1 LGGKVLWRENFPIIR
16 GNYAFFPRITGKFP
30 LQGNS
35 SPILSEI
42 CLDFGT
48 VYIKQLMENTS
59 IHVPLCPPDTIP
71 LTLCMEAG
79 VKEKAKQLRI
89 QNYSKSKKGN
99 FNTTAF
105 YSFKDEQPS
114 RVIKQICH
122 NNTDIT
128 DPDKIVP
135 IMQEWY
141 SQKQALAYSNGSGL
155 HISTLLR

>member
-1 LGGKVLWRENFPIIR
+1 LLLQLILSCQTVPKTKQISDSIGEEVLWRENFPIIR
-16 GNYAFFPRITGKFP
+16 GNDAFFLRITGKFP

-59 IHVPLCPPDTIP
+59 IHVPLYPPDTIP

-89 QNYSKSKKGN
+89 QNYSK
-99 FNTTAF
+99 
-105 YSFKDEQPS
+105 
-114 RVIKQICH
+114 I
-122 NNTDIT
+122 
-128 DPDKIVP
+128 
-135 IMQEWY
+135 
-141 SQKQALAYSNGSGL
+141 QKWNIQYNS
-155 HISTLLR
+155 LLLL